1 MSTILRE
8 WKKTLESDLES
19 IIYELKD
26 FLETPAIIIL
36 SGDVGVGKTTFTK
49 KFIKQMVGDK
59 LAFSPTYS
67 IINELGDVVHAD
79 FYRLQEAEEIVHLE
93 LSMYLED
100 KEYFLVEWGKPYLR
114 EILAE
119 ASDDFK
125 VYEIEFEMNE
135 TKSQEE
141 AASRNLKLISLN
153 T

>member
-49 KFIKQMVGDK
+49 KFVKQMVGDK

-79 FYRLQEAEEIVHLE
+79 FYRLQDAEEIVHLE

-135 TKSQEE
+135 SKSQDDS
-141 AASRNLKLISLN
+141 ASRNLKLIDLS

>member
-1 MSTILRE
+1 MSNLLRE

-26 FLETPAIIIL
+26 FIDTPAIVIL

-49 KFIKQMVGDK
+49 AFVKHVIGDK

-67 IINELGDVVHAD
+67 IVNELGDLVHAD
-79 FYRLQEAEEIVHLE
+79 FYRLKDSEEIIHLE

-100 KEYFLVEWGKPYLR
+100 KEYFLVEWGKPYLK

-125 VYEIEFEMNE
+125 VYELEFEMND
-135 TKSQEE
+135 TKDGEE
-141 AASRNLKLISLN
+141 VPTRNLKLIDLN

>member
-1 MSTILRE
+1 MSSILRE

-26 FLETPAIIIL
+26 FLETPAVIIL
-36 SGDVGVGKTTFTK
+36 SGNVGVGKTTFTK
-49 KFIKQMVGDK
+49 AFIKQMVGDK

-67 IINELGDVVHAD
+67 IVNELGDLVHAD
-79 FYRLQEAEEIVHLE
+79 FYRLKSAEEIVHLE

-100 KEYFLVEWGKPYLR
+100 KDFFIVEWGKPYLR

-119 ASDDFK
+119 TSDDFK

-135 TKSQEE
+135 SKIEGE
-141 AASRNLKLISLN
+141 IPSRNIKLIDLSI
-153 T
+153 